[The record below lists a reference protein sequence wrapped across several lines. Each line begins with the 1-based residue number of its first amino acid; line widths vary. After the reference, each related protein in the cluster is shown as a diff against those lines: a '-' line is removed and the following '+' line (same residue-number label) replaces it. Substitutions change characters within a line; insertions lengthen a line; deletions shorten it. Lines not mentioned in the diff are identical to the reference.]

1 MRLITATGLGAGDS
15 RGHGGLLY
23 DAIVFP
29 LLLKRV
35 YDDKDVQE
43 WIVRS
48 SGLDWTIVRP
58 GLLKDRRGYTIA
70 RQLLRPGAHKDTF
83 NLGPPKIEADPQL
96 VLVRRAGHAAL
107 SAIKQAIQLRSEST
121 QLRQRAGSGARP

>member
-1 MRLITATGLGAGDS
+1 MQSLYAIHHTAKQIKLLNALAAVLAYPAAFGFAWLWLFDGPQRGLFGVRPYLVAG
-15 RGHGGLLY
+15 RGGLY
-23 DAIVFP
+23 P
-29 LLLKRV
+29 R
-35 YDDKDVQE
+35 
-43 WIVRS
+43 
-48 SGLDWTIVRP
+48 
-58 GLLKDRRGYTIA
+58 
-70 RQLLRPGAHKDTF
+70 LRPGAHKDTL

>member
-1 MRLITATGLGAGDS
+1 MDPGTAMPILVPVGMPCMSLAARLTIA
-15 RGHGGLLY
+15 
-23 DAIVFP
+23 AIVS
-29 LLLKRV
+29 RV
-35 YDDKDVQE
+35 V
-43 WIVRS
+43 VA
-48 SGLDWTIVRP
+48 
-58 GLLKDRRGYTIA
+58 RRGYAIA
-70 RQLLRPGAHKDTF
+70 RQLRRPGAHKDTL